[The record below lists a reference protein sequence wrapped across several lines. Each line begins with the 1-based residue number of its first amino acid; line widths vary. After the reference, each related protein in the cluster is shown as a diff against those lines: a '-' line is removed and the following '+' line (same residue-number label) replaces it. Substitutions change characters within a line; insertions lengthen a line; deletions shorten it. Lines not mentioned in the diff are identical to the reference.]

1 MTETER
7 GPAGPEVTPQLTT
20 ADGEPLYTT
29 EQAAALLGLKL
40 PGVKAAIQRGRLA
53 VVRLSPGRSFVT
65 VGAIEA
71 YRRDYLGKRGG
82 YRPRKGA
89 G

>member
-1 MTETER
+1 MTEIDDRDT
-7 GPAGPEVTPQLTT
+7 APESPQLTT

-40 PGVKAAIQRGRLA
+40 PSVQAAIQRDRLA
-53 VVRLSPGRSFVT
+53 VVRVSPGRSMVT
-65 VGAIEA
+65 QAAIEA

-82 YRPRKGA
+82 YRPRKGTA
-89 G
+89 

>member
-7 GPAGPEVTPQLTT
+7 REAVPEVTPQLTT

-40 PGVKAAIQRGRLA
+40 PSVKAAIQRGRLA

-65 VGAIEA
+65 AGSIET
-71 YRRDYLGKRGG
+71 YRREHLGKRGG

>member
-7 GPAGPEVTPQLTT
+7 REAVPEVTPQLTT

-40 PGVKAAIQRGRLA
+40 PSVKAAIQRGRLA

-65 VGAIEA
+65 AGAIET
-71 YRRDYLGKRGG
+71 YRREHLGKRGG